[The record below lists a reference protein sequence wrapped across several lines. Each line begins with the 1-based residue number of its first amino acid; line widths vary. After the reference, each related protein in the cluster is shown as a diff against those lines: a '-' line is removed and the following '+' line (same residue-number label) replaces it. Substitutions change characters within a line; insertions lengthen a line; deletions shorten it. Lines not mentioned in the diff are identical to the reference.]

1 MQEISLSGTLVTPT
15 IVSSVA
21 DVLCHRLAELS
32 GSVDQMMFYVVLMSY
47 LFNHIDVVYILN
59 ILLIV

>member
-1 MQEISLSGTLVTPT
+1 MQEISLSGTLVTP
-15 IVSSVA
+15 VA

-32 GSVDQMMFYVVLMSY
+32 GSVDQMMFYVVQMSY